1 MNYNKISKNNKNN
14 IIIYF
19 LMILFFL
26 YILKMVVNIIFFN
39 QNCNQNSID
48 YFSNNIDIIFLSKD
62 ELYSILKNNNDN
74 YYNKFYK
81 NDLKVRNINNIN
93 EYIYNI
99 KNYVEDMNHEHKIKL
114 KRCIEIVNEFF
125 NNIKKDWFD
134 GIKANNIKW
143 IIGMNTG
150 KYYENGLPHTRDNI
164 IILSKEHI
172 ETYSDNKLIKTLI
185 HEKIHL
191 YQKIYKDDIDIY
203 IKKNNFTKIKLRT
216 ENDNIRANPDLDNWI
231 YKDNNNNILKATY
244 NNNASSIEDIQYSPI
259 NIQSYEHPFEKMA
272 IEIENLYV

>member
-1 MNYNKISKNNKNN
+1 MNYNKISKKNIN
-14 IIIYF
+14 VIILFF
-19 LMILFFL
+19 LMILFIFC
-26 YILKMVVNIIFFN
+26 ILKIFI
-39 QNCNQNSID
+39 SID
-48 YFSNNIDIIFLSKD
+48 FFHHSDYFTNLIDILFLSKD
-62 ELYSILKNNNDN
+62 ELYSILKNNNDH

-81 NDLKVRNINNIN
+81 NDFKVRNINNIN

-99 KNYVEDMNHEHKIKL
+99 KNYIEDMNDEHKIKL
-114 KRCIEIVNEFF
+114 KRCIEKVNKFL
-125 NNIKKDWFD
+125 NNIKKDWFN

-143 IIGMNTG
+143 IVGMNIG

-185 HEKIHL
+185 HEKVHL
-191 YQKIYKDDIDIY
+191 YQKIYKDDVDIY